1 MTRDFVPPAGSL
13 VIESTD
19 FYPGCSNHSTET
31 RTLPDNWRSDSRSE
45 LDCGA
50 YEFEFDMLDTQEV
63 TGVLVPS
70 YRFHITFRVNE
81 IEFARSK
88 GRRNSIIPFYI
99 EIPAEILE
107 KGMNK
112 VRIELRSEPLGQG
125 FLDKIVIGD
134 PTKLQAIEHRLSLVR
149 FMLLQ
154 IISVII
160 LIFSGISI
168 FLYLVERD
176 AVEFLYFSLLSIAW
190 VVHIFNFIWSD
201 PIFPIYIWM
210 KMVLCAVLTFATFGT
225 LFVSVFLDAKFARID
240 KIIKFMALIWYPV
253 LILLPFDKFMLVG
266 QFILMPYV
274 LAIGFLTA
282 YKFIVKL
289 QSTSLFEVGDM
300 FLALSIAILV
310 TGINDV
316 ALMMNII
323 DSSVI
328 FYLNYSAAMLILGIW
343 FHIFSKY
350 FRLLK
355 LEKNFSN
362 VLESELSTQ
371 KQNLRASLKRER
383 DAIEKNAALNERD
396 NVMRDLH
403 DSLGSRL
410 ISLIRLSSGEQKTQV
425 LAQETLD
432 ELRFMTTPLRVE
444 DRDIVTLLAT
454 FREQRLSRLEQAGY
468 TVNWSVE
475 FISDPPQW
483 NTQQAMEFLRI
494 LDELLGNAL
503 KHGTDDGI
511 TISLSK
517 DPKLKLSFVNR
528 VAAGNPHNSESA
540 GAGLTNIHMRAQ
552 KIAANFRYTA
562 DKDRY
567 VAEIHW

>member
-1 MTRDFVPPAGSL
+1 
-13 VIESTD
+13 
-19 FYPGCSNHSTET
+19 
-31 RTLPDNWRSDSRSE
+31 
-45 LDCGA
+45 
-50 YEFEFDMLDTQEV
+50 
-63 TGVLVPS
+63 
-70 YRFHITFRVNE
+70 
-81 IEFARSK
+81 
-88 GRRNSIIPFYI
+88 
-99 EIPAEILE
+99 
-107 KGMNK
+107 
-112 VRIELRSEPLGQG
+112 
-125 FLDKIVIGD
+125 
-134 PTKLQAIEHRLSLVR
+134 
-149 FMLLQ
+149 
-154 IISVII
+154 
-160 LIFSGISI
+160 
-168 FLYLVERD
+168 
-176 AVEFLYFSLLSIAW
+176 
-190 VVHIFNFIWSD
+190 
-201 PIFPIYIWM
+201 
-210 KMVLCAVLTFATFGT
+210 
-225 LFVSVFLDAKFARID
+225 
-240 KIIKFMALIWYPV
+240 
-253 LILLPFDKFMLVG
+253 
-266 QFILMPYV
+266 
-274 LAIGFLTA
+274 
-282 YKFIVKL
+282 
-289 QSTSLFEVGDM
+289 
-300 FLALSIAILV
+300 
-310 TGINDV
+310 
-316 ALMMNII
+316 MM
-323 DSSVI
+323 
-328 FYLNYSAAMLILGIW
+328 
-343 FHIFSKY
+343 
-350 FRLLK
+350 LLK

-528 VAAGNPHNSESA
+528 FAAGNP
-540 GAGLTNIHMRAQ
+540 RWP
-552 KIAANFRYTA
+552 Y
-562 DKDRY
+562 
-567 VAEIHW
+567 

>member
-1 MTRDFVPPAGSL
+1 
-13 VIESTD
+13 
-19 FYPGCSNHSTET
+19 
-31 RTLPDNWRSDSRSE
+31 
-45 LDCGA
+45 
-50 YEFEFDMLDTQEV
+50 
-63 TGVLVPS
+63 
-70 YRFHITFRVNE
+70 
-81 IEFARSK
+81 
-88 GRRNSIIPFYI
+88 
-99 EIPAEILE
+99 
-107 KGMNK
+107 
-112 VRIELRSEPLGQG
+112 
-125 FLDKIVIGD
+125 
-134 PTKLQAIEHRLSLVR
+134 
-149 FMLLQ
+149 
-154 IISVII
+154 
-160 LIFSGISI
+160 
-168 FLYLVERD
+168 
-176 AVEFLYFSLLSIAW
+176 
-190 VVHIFNFIWSD
+190 
-201 PIFPIYIWM
+201 
-210 KMVLCAVLTFATFGT
+210 
-225 LFVSVFLDAKFARID
+225 
-240 KIIKFMALIWYPV
+240 
-253 LILLPFDKFMLVG
+253 MLVG

-410 ISLIRLSSGEQKTQV
+410 ISLIRPQV